1 MVSFRVFA
9 WKEII
14 TFTAEDA
21 EVLYLTERTESQ
33 SFSAFSDNPG
43 PRRLSEF
50 YKEDQE
56 LRGDFLAT

>member
-1 MVSFRVFA
+1 MN
-9 WKEII
+9 

-33 SFSAFSDNPG
+33 SFSAFSNNPG
-43 PRRLSEF
+43 PRRLSEVC
-50 YKEDQE
+50 KEDQE

>member
-1 MVSFRVFA
+1 MN
-9 WKEII
+9 

-21 EVLYLTERTESQ
+21 EVLYLTERTEAQ